1 MRTHIN
7 EVPGKR
13 IGNYKQTHSV
23 IFDLSPGL
31 TAGLLLW
38 QQGKRAHKDD
48 VITVRLF
55 CERDGGLVW
64 LCLLLVKG

>member
-7 EVPGKR
+7 GVPGKR
-13 IGNYKQTHSV
+13 HGNLKQTHSI

-31 TAGLLLW
+31 TADLLLW

-48 VITVRLF
+48 VITMRLF

-64 LCLLLVKG
+64 LCLLLVKV